1 MGTTTAKL
9 TYDDLQE
16 IPPDR
21 NRYELIEGELTVS
34 PSPIPIHQ
42 VIVLNLAAALLA
54 HARKNDM
61 GQVFVAPCDIV
72 FGSSTVLEPDVFFI
86 SQARL
91 HIIGEKYISG
101 PPDLVVEVLSE
112 STARVDRDTKT
123 RVYAE
128 YGVPECW
135 LIEPQS
141 KTVQIFR
148 LRGSEYEIAEV
159 LGFNGTLASPLLPG
173 FSLPV
178 SSLWS

>member
-21 NRYELIEGELTVS
+21 NRYELIEGELIVS
-34 PSPIPIHQ
+34 PAPIPLHQ
-42 VIVLNLAAALLA
+42 IIVGNVFHHLLSFLEGCQLG
-54 HARKNDM
+54 R
-61 GQVFVAPCDIV
+61 VFIAPCDIV

-159 LGFNGTLASPLLPG
+159 LGFNGTLTSPLLPG